1 MGGVEPSTGTAMD
14 DGNLSERSNIGEVT
28 TDEVLAEVERRMT
41 EARRPA
47 TSPQG
52 SVVVLANRA
61 AFWFS
66 RHWLAILNA
75 FFALYVGLP
84 LLAPVLMHVGAER
97 AAAIVYMVYRPLCH
111 QLPQRSFFLFGPQL
125 VYTVTELAERV
136 GMDIGPD
143 LVTRAFVGNE
153 AIGYKMALCQRDV
166 AIYGTI
172 LLLGVL
178 YGILRRFWRVR
189 SLPFWAYVIFGV
201 APMLLDGGY
210 QFVSYI
216 VPLFWS
222 DGPIIPHETTPALR
236 VITGSLFGL
245 ATVWLAY
252 PLMQETM
259 IEINESL
266 RQKLASDQGE
276 DV

>member
-1 MGGVEPSTGTAMD
+1 MD
-14 DGNLSERSNIGEVT
+14 DRNLSERSSIDEVT
-28 TDEVLAEVERRMT
+28 TDKVLAEVERRMT
-41 EARRPA
+41 ETRRLA
-47 TSPQG
+47 TPSPG
-52 SVVVLANRA
+52 TVVVLANRA

-84 LLAPVLMHVGAER
+84 FLAPVLMHVGAGR
-97 AAAIVYMVYRPLCH
+97 AAAIVYLVYRPLCH
-111 QLPQRSFFLFGPQL
+111 QLPQRSFFLFGSQL
-125 VYTVTELAERV
+125 AYTATELAERV

-143 LVTRAFVGNE
+143 LATRAFVGNE
-153 AIGYKMALCQRDV
+153 AVGYKLALCQRDV

-172 LLLGVL
+172 LLLGML
-178 YGILRRFWRVR
+178 YGVLRRFWRVR
-189 SLPFWAYVIFGV
+189 SLPFWAYVVLGV

-216 VPLFWS
+216 APLFWP
-222 DGPIIPHETTPALR
+222 DGPIVPHETTPTLR
-236 VITGSLFGL
+236 VVTGALFGL

-259 IEINESL
+259 IEIDESL
-266 RQKLASDQGE
+266 HQRLASDQGE
-276 DV
+276 DE

>member
-1 MGGVEPSTGTAMD
+1 MD
-14 DGNLSERSNIGEVT
+14 DRNLSERSSIGEVT
-28 TDEVLAEVERRMT
+28 TDEVLAEVERRIA
-41 EARRPA
+41 EARRPVNL
-47 TSPQG
+47 PQG
-52 SVVVLANRA
+52 SVVILANRA

-66 RHWLAILNA
+66 RHWLALLNA

-97 AAAIVYMVYRPLCH
+97 AATIVYIVYRPLCH

-125 VYTVTELAERV
+125 AYTVTELAERV

-172 LLLGVL
+172 VLFGVL

-189 SLPFWAYVIFGV
+189 SLPFWAYVVFGV
-201 APMLLDGGY
+201 VPMVLDGGY

-222 DGPIIPHETTPALR
+222 DGPILPRETTPTMR

-259 IEINESL
+259 TEINESL
-266 RQKLASDQGE
+266 RQRLASGQGK